1 MWTGDRI
8 NTENQHSISFTAELI
23 KFSKSS
29 ELTRFNTDIMKGWLV
44 KFDSDIW
51 LNTGDK
57 LIIQQGGI
65 EDFWGITARMAKLRN
80 MGDWFTIEE

>member
-1 MWTGDRI
+1 
-8 NTENQHSISFTAELI
+8 
-23 KFSKSS
+23 
-29 ELTRFNTDIMKGWLV
+29 MKGWLV

-65 EDFWGITARMAKLRN
+65 EDF
-80 MGDWFTIEE
+80 